1 MGKLSTAGIAGAAF
15 LASTLIVNVNASEGL
30 YLGGSV
36 SGYYLDSRRFEGG
49 DEEKTVAS
57 VNLGYRF
64 ANNWALEA
72 GVGTEIGGND
82 VSEIIRLDAIYW
94 FDENSKGWTPYVVA
108 GLANYHLDN
117 ELDLNNREGF
127 TTQVALGLGLSKML
141 DPQWEFRSDVRILHK
156 MRHDQ
161 DGTNDGALNLALN
174 YYFNPPKR
182 VALAAVEPVAAVI
195 VAPATTPEPKAE
207 PEVRTITVRL
217 NVEFEFDKAI
227 VRAIYGDELQA
238 IANAMKAH
246 DDIELVL
253 EGHTDAIGSD
263 EYNKGL
269 SERRVVAVEAKLAE
283 MYGLDPA
290 RVSTVGYGEARP
302 IADNSSKEGRAR
314 NRRVIGELSYSEVLG
329 D

>member
-1 MGKLSTAGIAGAAF
+1 MA
-15 LASTLIVNVNASEGL
+15 NVSANEGL
-30 YLGGSV
+30 YLGGSLT
-36 SGYYLDSRRFEGG
+36 GYYLDSRRFQGG
-49 DEEKTVAS
+49 DEEKTVAGI
-57 VNLGYRF
+57 NLGYRF
-64 ANNWALEA
+64 ANNWALEG
-72 GVGTEIGGND
+72 GVGTELGGND
-82 VSEIIRLDAIYW
+82 VSEMIKLDAIYW
-94 FDENSKGWTPYVVA
+94 FDENSKGWTPYLVA

-117 ELDLNNREGF
+117 QLDLNDREGF
-127 TTQVALGLGLSKML
+127 TTQVALGVGLSKML

-156 MRHDQ
+156 VRHDQ

-174 YYFNPPKR
+174 YYFNPPKPMA
-182 VALAAVEPVAAVI
+182 VAVAEPVAAVM
-195 VAPATTPEPKAE
+195 VTPPPAAEPQAE

-217 NVEFEFDKAI
+217 NVEFEFDKAS
-227 VRAIYGDELQA
+227 VRAIYGDELEA

-253 EGHTDAIGSD
+253 EGHTDAIGTD
-263 EYNKGL
+263 AYNQDL
-269 SERRVVAVEAKLAE
+269 SERRVIAVEAKLAE

-314 NRRVIGELSYSEVLG
+314 NRRVIGELSYSEVFA